1 MDNMNKS
8 TFGKLKVASPN
19 DEALDMTNDERA
31 AYIISADNDSLKIK
45 EGEEPLWFYF
55 KPMTYKDVVALT
67 EDSTK
72 TANFKAVEAFKL
84 TFLGVSRTNGEIKSI
99 EKLLSEN
106 PDFSGEDAILNMMI
120 DVVGFDGLVALGH
133 MSLYSSYIGKKN
145 KRSLA

>member
-1 MDNMNKS
+1 MDNLDKS
-8 TFGKLKVASPN
+8 TFGKLKVVSPN
-19 DEALDMTNDERA
+19 DEALDMTKDERA

-133 MSLYSSYIGKKN
+133 MSLYSSYLGKKK
-145 KRSLA
+145 KRSLV